1 MKAFKVAFFGRKRIP
16 ESRASEYKMI
26 DVLCQ
31 TIREHERVEIYLG
44 SGSFFDDVCC
54 LAVATATE
62 KAGVEG
68 VTIQTA
74 RTYPLKKRF
83 LSLAKRADLV
93 FAFAL
98 PDEDAAE
105 AVRLA
110 EDFGK
115 AVIYL

>member
-1 MKAFKVAFFGRKRIP
+1 MKAFKVAFLGRKRIP
-16 ESRASEYKMI
+16 ESRAAEYKMI

-31 TIREHERVEIYLG
+31 AIREHERVEIYLG
-44 SGSFFDDVCC
+44 SGSFFDDVCR
-54 LAVATATE
+54 LAVSMTIKRAGTE
-62 KAGVEG
+62 R
-68 VTIQTA
+68 VTILPA

-110 EDFGK
+110 EDLGK
-115 AVIYL
+115 AVVYL

>member
-1 MKAFKVAFFGRKRIP
+1 MKAFKVAFLGRKRIP
-16 ESRASEYKMI
+16 ESRAAEHKMI
-26 DVLCQ
+26 DVLRQ
-31 TIREHERVEIYLG
+31 AIKEYDRVEIYLG

-83 LSLAKRADLV
+83 LSLAKRADLI
-93 FAFAL
+93 FAYVL
-98 PDEDAAE
+98 PNEDAAQ
-105 AVRLA
+105 AARLA
-110 EDFGK
+110 EDLGK
-115 AVIYL
+115 TVLYL